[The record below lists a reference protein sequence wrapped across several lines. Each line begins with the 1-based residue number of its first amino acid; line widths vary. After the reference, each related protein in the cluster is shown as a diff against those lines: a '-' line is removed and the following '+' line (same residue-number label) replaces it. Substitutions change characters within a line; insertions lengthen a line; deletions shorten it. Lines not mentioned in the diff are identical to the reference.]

1 MKSIKIVMAVVL
13 ALGLSACGQ
22 GRDKELVGT
31 LLGAAAGGAIGSQI
45 GSGAGNAIA
54 IGTGV
59 LIGGLIGNQLGKHLD
74 DQDRQYAQRAA
85 GQSFNKPTGSS
96 SNWRNPDSG
105 NSGSYTP
112 VEEARTR
119 ADGSQCR
126 KVQSEYE
133 IDGKIH
139 TETSTICKKP
149 DGSVEVVG

>member
-22 GRDKELVGT
+22 GRDKEIAGS

-45 GSGAGNAIA
+45 GSGSGNAIA
-54 IGTGV
+54 IGAGV
-59 LIGGLIGNQLGKHLD
+59 LIGGLIGNQVGRYMD

-85 GQSFNKPTGSS
+85 GQSFNQPTGSS

-105 NSGSYTP
+105 NNGSYTP
-112 VEEARTR
+112 VEEARR
-119 ADGSQCR
+119 MPDGRVCR

-133 IDGKIH
+133 VDGKIH
-139 TETSTICKKP
+139 TEVSTICRNP
-149 DGSVEVVG
+149 DGTVSAQG